1 MLEELSK
8 KDSQWRLIAFNICK
22 DKSLADDLV
31 QEMYLKLYDY
41 EKQIN
46 DFFVIIVIRNLF
58 LDYCRRK
65 KHTISI
71 EDINITNGTI
81 FEIDDYHHTILK
93 ATEKLKFYEIELLDM
108 SGEHSLRDLAKR
120 YNIHYQTINRI
131 VTKAKKK
138 IWKEV
143 ENQNQNNQKV

>member
-8 KDSQWRLIAFNICK
+8 KDKQWRQIAFNICK

-31 QEMYLKLYDY
+31 QEMYLKLYNY

-58 LDYCRRK
+58 LDYCRK
-65 KHTISI
+65 KKYFISI
-71 EDINITNGTI
+71 EDINITNGTS
-81 FEIDDYHHTILK
+81 FEIDDYHYEILK

-108 SGEHSLRDLAKR
+108 SGEHSLRDLANR
-120 YNIHYQTINRI
+120 YNINYQKVNRI

-138 IWKEV
+138 IWQEV
-143 ENQNQNNQKV
+143 ENQKNNPKD